1 MTLGELERWLTEYI
15 VGVYHAKRHRG
26 IGTSPL
32 QRWTSGVFGDAHDGG
47 TGVIDRPANEERIR
61 LDFLP
66 FVERTVQAYG
76 ISIDGIH
83 YYSDVLR
90 RFVGATENGR
100 RRSFCV
106 SARSARYQHGV
117 FLGSR
122 TAAVFN
128 DPVPQHDAPADQH
141 LGAARTARQVA

>member
-1 MTLGELERWLTEYI
+1 VELAPHRCNAGPPGCSATRTTAVQER
-15 VGVYHAKRHRG
+15 
-26 IGTSPL
+26 
-32 QRWTSGVFGDAHDGG
+32 F
-47 TGVIDRPANEERIR
+47 R

-90 RFVGATENGR
+90 RFVGATENER
-100 RRSFCV
+100 RRVFVFRRDPRDISTVSFWDPELQ
-106 SARSARYQHGV
+106 R
-117 FLGSR
+117 
-122 TAAVFN
+122 VFN
-128 DPVPQHDAPADQH
+128 DPVPQHDAPADQR